1 MFLSGRKLRAA
12 LVAGGVCFAGLALA
26 VGTADEL
33 ITARQN
39 AMKSSAQAQKSLAGI
54 ARGAQPFDPV
64 IVTAALDA
72 MTAALAAQRDG
83 NLWDASAQQGSAVK
97 SRAAPTIWQQPDA
110 FAAAMKELE
119 TAIAT
124 VRATTDLASFKAA
137 YSAIGSACRDCHD
150 QFRASD
156 G

>member
-1 MFLSGRKLRAA
+1 MLAFGRTLG
-12 LVAGGVCFAGLALA
+12 VAFVVGSVALA
-26 VGTADEL
+26 GFAVAAGTPDEL

-39 AMKSSAQAQKSLAGI
+39 AMKANAEAQKSLAGI
-54 ARGAQPFDPV
+54 ARGTQPYDPA

-83 NLWDASAQQGSAVK
+83 NVWDASAQQGSAVK
-97 SRAAPTIWQQPDA
+97 SRAARAIWQQPDA

-124 VRATTDLASFKAA
+124 VRPTTDLASFKAA
-137 YSAIGSACRDCHD
+137 YSSIGSACRDCHD
-150 QFRASD
+150 QFRTSD